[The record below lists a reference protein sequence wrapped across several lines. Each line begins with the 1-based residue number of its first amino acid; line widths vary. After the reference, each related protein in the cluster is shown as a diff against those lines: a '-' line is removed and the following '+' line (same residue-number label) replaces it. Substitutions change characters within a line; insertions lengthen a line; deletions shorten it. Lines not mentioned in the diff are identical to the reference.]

1 MLREHYVELGCDQC
15 LDGAGLDFDFSF
27 AFQPIV
33 DSRTRSTFS
42 YEALVRGPAGEPAG
56 SVLGRLVDSNRYR
69 FDQVCRV
76 KIIQLAATLKL
87 DAFLNINF
95 YPNAVYKPEL
105 CIRTTLQAARTYSF
119 PIERIMFEV
128 TEEEKIRDQ
137 SHLLN
142 IFETYQR
149 LGFLTAIDDFGAG
162 YAGLNLLSAFQPN
175 FIKLDM
181 VLVRNVHQR
190 KSNQAIVNAIIHMC
204 RDLEIKLIAEGV
216 ETRDEY
222 QWLSSRGIHLFQGFY
237 FSRPEFETLPIVSPA
252 LFD

>member
-1 MLREHYVELGCDQC
+1 MPQWRGT
-15 LDGAGLDFDFSF
+15 GLDFSF

-33 DSRTRSTFS
+33 DSRSRSIFS
-42 YEALVRGPAGEPAG
+42 YEALVRGPAGEPAIT
-56 SVLGRLVDSNRYR
+56 VLGRLVDSNRYR
-69 FDQVCRV
+69 FDQACRV
-76 KIIQLAATLKL
+76 KIIQLAASLKL
-87 DAFLNINF
+87 DTFLNINF

-137 SHLLN
+137 AHLLD

-181 VLVRNVHQR
+181 VLVRNIHER
-190 KSNQAIVNAIIHMC
+190 KSNQVIVSAVINMC
-204 RDLEIKLIAEGV
+204 RDLDIKLIAEGV
-216 ETRDEY
+216 ETRDEFL
-222 QWLSSRGIHLFQGFY
+222 WLSSSGVYLFQGFY
-237 FSRPEFETLPIVSPA
+237 FSHPEFETLPLVSPA
-252 LFD
+252 LFE

>member
-1 MLREHYVELGCDQC
+1 MLREHYVELGCSQC
-15 LDGAGLDFDFSF
+15 LEGAGLDFDFSF

-33 DSRTRSTFS
+33 DSRTRSVFS
-42 YEALVRGPAGEPAG
+42 HEALVRGPAGEPAG

-69 FDQVCRV
+69 FDQACRV

-87 DAFLNINF
+87 DTFLNINF

-105 CIRTTLQAARTYSF
+105 CIRTTLQAALTYSF

-181 VLVRNVHQR
+181 ALVRDVHKR
-190 KSNQAIVNAIIHMC
+190 KSSQVIIKGMTGVC
-204 RDLEIKLIAEGV
+204 RDLDIELIAEGV
-216 ETRDEY
+216 ESRDEY
-222 QWLSSRGIHLFQGFY
+222 HWLASAGIHRFQGFY
-237 FSRPEFETLPIVSPA
+237 FSRPEFESLPVVPSN